1 MNTRFQS
8 STILIGDDD
17 ADDRFLVEEA
27 LAECEPRYPL
37 RFAQDGVEVMDYLH
51 RVGPYADTTAYPT
64 PGLIL
69 LDLNMPRKGGR
80 EVLREIRSDPRLR
93 NIPVVVWTTSRAEE
107 DLEGSYRDGA
117 NRCITKPS
125 NFQEIQLMLRDLTQ
139 TWLPQQDSGDRDKSP
154 HDCN

>member
-1 MNTRFQS
+1 MNTPFQS

-80 EVLREIRSDPRLR
+80 EVLREIRSDPHLR

-107 DLEGSYRDGA
+107 DLEGSYLDGA

-139 TWLPQQDSGDRDKSP
+139 TWLPQQNCSDPGKAVVK
-154 HDCN
+154 CN